1 MTDAGPDLAAELPYR
16 ARIWNY
22 WLGGKDHYAADRH
35 SADAISSALPGAAD
49 LVRATLRFGERVV
62 RHLAAEHGIRQ
73 FIDVGSGLPVDRDL
87 RAALRDVAP
96 EAQVVHLDH
105 DPFVLVRARALPVRD
120 GQAGV
125 SVYRAADF
133 RDPQAVLAAAEAV
146 LDLAQPVA
154 VLFTGVLGYLRSPER
169 AAHIV
174 HEVLTG
180 LVPGSFLAIWDLVA
194 GTGDDEPVVDLRS
207 AITAGYDLDS
217 VAEIE
222 KLFRGLEMIGPGVVP
237 VTEWLPSDDGEA
249 WDGAD
254 RPVDAYGGVARV
266 PVGGIPPL
274 RPAEPG
280 QAPSPESAPPTP
292 TEPIAVLAGG
302 PPPTTVAMRTD
313 VPASA
318 RIWNYW
324 LGGKDHYAADRAV
337 GDAVIAAF
345 PGIRDVVAASRGFLT
360 RTVSHLAEN
369 GIHQF
374 LDIGCGLPAGRNTH
388 EIAQAVRPDA
398 RVVYVDNDPQVL
410 IHSRARLAGIASRGV
425 VTYVEADYRDPYTVL
440 ARAAATLDMRRPV
453 AALFM
458 GVLGHVE
465 TADMHRAV
473 RSIVA
478 ALAPGSYL
486 ALWDSTDTGVEIRE
500 AVATQ
505 AGMGIPYRLSTVAEL
520 RECFTG
526 LEMAAPG
533 LVPMTEWRPT
543 AGDIG
548 RVLPVDA
555 YGGIGRKT

>member
-1 MTDAGPDLAAELPYR
+1 MTDAGPDLAPEMPHR

-35 SADAISSALPGAAD
+35 SADAISAALPGAPD
-49 LVRATLRFGERVV
+49 LVRAALGFGERVV
-62 RHLAAEHGIRQ
+62 RYLAAEHRIRQ

-96 EAQVVHLDH
+96 DAQVVHLDH

-133 RDPQAVLAAAEAV
+133 RDPGAVLAAAAPV
-146 LDLAQPVA
+146 LDLAQPVGL
-154 VLFTGVLGYLRSPER
+154 LFTGVLGYVRSPER

-174 HEVLTG
+174 HQMLTG

-194 GTGDDEPVVDLRS
+194 DTGDEEPAVDLRG
-207 AITAGYDLDS
+207 AITGGYDLGS
-217 VAEIE
+217 VAEVE
-222 KLFRGLEMIGPGVVP
+222 KLFAGLEMIEPGVVP
-237 VTEWLPSDDGEA
+237 VVEWPAPGGDGA
-249 WDGAD
+249 WDGSG
-254 RPVDAYGGVARV
+254 RPIDAYGGVARV
-266 PVGGIPPL
+266 PAGGIPPP
-274 RPAEPG
+274 RQAEQG
-280 QAPSPESAPPTP
+280 QAPPRASVPPTAP
-292 TEPIAVLAGG
+292 FPVLPGG
-302 PPPTTVAMRTD
+302 PPPAVD
-313 VPASA
+313 VRADAPAAA

-337 GDAVIAAF
+337 GDAVTANY
-345 PGIRDVVAASRGFLT
+345 PGIRDVVVASRSFLV
-360 RTVSHLAEN
+360 RTVTHLAES

-388 EIAQAVRPDA
+388 EIAQSVLPDA
-398 RVVYVDNDPQVL
+398 RVVYVDNDPRVL
-410 IHSRARLAGIASRGV
+410 IHSRARLAGAPSRGV

-440 ARAAATLDMRRPV
+440 ARAATTLDMRRPV

-458 GVLGHVE
+458 GVLGHVDVAE
-465 TADMHRAV
+465 MHRVV

-486 ALWDSTDTGVEIRE
+486 ALWDGTDTSAAVRE

-505 AGMGIPYRLSTVAEL
+505 TGMGVPYRLSTVAEL
-520 RECFTG
+520 QECFAG

-533 LVPMTEWRPT
+533 LVPTTEWRPT
-543 AGDIG
+543 TTDVRPI
-548 RVLPVDA
+548 LPVDA
-555 YGGIGRKT
+555 YGGVGRKN